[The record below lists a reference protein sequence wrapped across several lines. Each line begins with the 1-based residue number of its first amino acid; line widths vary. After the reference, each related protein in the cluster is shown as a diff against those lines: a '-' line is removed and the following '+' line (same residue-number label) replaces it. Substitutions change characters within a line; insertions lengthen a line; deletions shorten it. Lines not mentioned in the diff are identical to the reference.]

1 MAEEH
6 TVGDE
11 DEDIVTTV
19 HQNYKVARDHSSE
32 WRDHTRDSFDMDA
45 GRQWDEQTM
54 SELSEQNRVPVTFNR
69 ISRVVSAIVGTQIQN
84 RQETRY
90 IPRELGD
97 IKESEIYTA
106 AADYIRDNCD
116 AEDEETDAF
125 ADMLIGGMGW
135 TETRLETEV
144 DPDGEVLIE
153 RIDPLWMYWDPHARR
168 KNIDDR
174 KWQMLVRRVPVEEFN
189 RRWPD
194 ADVQSASEL
203 WDGDDEQDDAGGVR
217 RHVYP
222 QDAYNN
228 QQSNKHGRTEFTI
241 RVAHYQWYELEDC
254 YRIGPKAEPFT
265 PAQFSK
271 MKENLERND
280 IRYVKQQR
288 RQYKQCFVAGNQLL
302 GDIEDTPVNGY
313 TFHCMTGRRD
323 RNKNTW
329 TGIVDAMKDP
339 QKFGNKFFSQILDII
354 NKNAKGGIMA
364 ERTAVDDPRELEEK
378 WSRPD
383 AVHWVRDGAIS
394 GNKIQAKPMPTYPQ
408 GLDRLMTFSLDNVME
423 SAGMSQ
429 EMLGLSQS
437 SQQAGVV
444 EYQRRQQGLVVLAP
458 YFDALRLYRKVQGR
472 VLLSFIRDF
481 LSDGRLIRIMGE
493 EGREQYQP
501 LNRGVE
507 ATSYDII
514 VDEAPTSPNQKEKV
528 SSILNTM
535 LPNLTAVGFPVPKE
549 ILDYSPMP
557 SKLAQ
562 VWKQE
567 IEKKESGG
575 LPPEVELQ
583 MAESNKTI
591 QKLMED
597 NRQLKDKREQ
607 AMAEMQMKA
616 QQSQAEGQMKMEQSQ
631 TEMEAKRQ
639 QSMLEMGAK
648 REDMEAD
655 LMMARQKFQEEI
667 ELQRQKAAAELD
679 LANERMQND
688 LAIAMTKLE
697 IERKVKLGDEIG
709 HQNLIDQAIESGV
722 QSVLG
727 RSKRKR
733 RVLVNRDPDGFIT
746 DATVEDLADDL
757 EDMDPTQMRQG

>member
-1 MAEEH
+1 MAEERD
-6 TVGDE
+6 TTE

-19 HQNYKVARDHSSE
+19 HRNFKVARDHSSE
-32 WRDHTRDSFDMDA
+32 WRDHARDSFDMDA
-45 GRQWDEQTM
+45 GRQWSEETIA
-54 SELSEQNRVPVTFNR
+54 ELSEQNRVPVTFNR
-69 ISRVVSAIVGTQIQN
+69 ISRVISAIVGTQIQN

-97 IKESEIYTA
+97 IKDSEIYTA

-125 ADMLIGGMGW
+125 ADTLICGMGW
-135 TETRLETEV
+135 TETRMETEV

-153 RIDPLWMYWDPHARR
+153 RLDPLWMYWDPHARR

-203 WDGDDEQDDAGGVR
+203 WDEDDDADDAGSIR

-228 QQSNKHGRTEFTI
+228 RNTNTHGRTEFTI

-254 YRIGPKAEPFT
+254 YRIGPKAEPFD
-265 PAQFSK
+265 PAQFRK
-271 MKENLERND
+271 MKENLDRND
-280 IRYVKQQR
+280 IKYVKQQR

-302 GDIEDTPVNGY
+302 GDIEDCPVNGY
-313 TFHCMTGRRD
+313 TFNCLTGRRD

-339 QKFGNKFFSQILDII
+339 QKFANKCFSQILDII

-364 ERTAVDDPRELEEK
+364 EKTAVDDPRELEEK
-378 WSRPD
+378 WARPD

-394 GNKIQAKPMPTYPQ
+394 GNKIQAKPMPAYPQ

-437 SQQAGVV
+437 TQQAGVV

-472 VLLSFIRDF
+472 VLLSFIRDY

-493 EGREQYQP
+493 DGREQYQP

-528 SSILNTM
+528 SAILNTM

-562 VWKQE
+562 VWKAE
-567 IEKKESGG
+567 IDKKAQGG
-575 LPPEVELQ
+575 LPPEV
-583 MAESNKTI
+583 
-591 QKLMED
+591 
-597 NRQLKDKREQ
+597 
-607 AMAEMQMKA
+607 
-616 QQSQAEGQMKMEQSQ
+616 
-631 TEMEAKRQ
+631 
-639 QSMLEMGAK
+639 
-648 REDMEAD
+648 
-655 LMMARQKFQEEI
+655 
-667 ELQRQKAAAELD
+667 
-679 LANERMQND
+679 
-688 LAIAMTKLE
+688 
-697 IERKVKLGDEIG
+697 
-709 HQNLIDQAIESGV
+709 
-722 QSVLG
+722 
-727 RSKRKR
+727 
-733 RVLVNRDPDGFIT
+733 
-746 DATVEDLADDL
+746 
-757 EDMDPTQMRQG
+757 

>member
-1 MAEEH
+1 MAEAEN
-6 TVGDE
+6 TRDE

-19 HQNYKVARDHSSE
+19 HRNFKAARDHSSE
-32 WRDHTRDSFDMDA
+32 WREHARDSFDMDA
-45 GRQWDEQTM
+45 GRQWDEDTIAEM
-54 SELSEQNRVPVTFNR
+54 AEQNRVPVTFNR
-69 ISRVVSAIVGTQIQN
+69 ISRVISAIVGTQIQN

-97 IKESEIYTA
+97 IKESEQYTA
-106 AADYIRDNCD
+106 AGEYIRDNCD

-125 ADMLIGGMGW
+125 ADCLICGMGW

-144 DPDGEVLIE
+144 NPDGDVLIE

-174 KWQMLVRRVPVEEFN
+174 RWQILVRRVPVEEFN

-203 WDGDDEQDDAGGVR
+203 WDVDDTDEDEMGSVR

-222 QDAYNN
+222 QDAYNARK
-228 QQSNKHGRTEFTI
+228 SATHGQKDFTI

-254 YRIGPKAEPFT
+254 YRIGPKAEPFD
-265 PAQFSK
+265 PAQFRK
-271 MKENLERND
+271 MKENLDRNG
-280 IRYVKQQR
+280 IKWVKQQR
-288 RQYKQCFVAGNQLL
+288 RQYKQAFIAGNQLL
-302 GDIEDTPVNGY
+302 GEIEDCPVNGY
-313 TFHCMTGRRD
+313 TFNCLTGRRD

-354 NKNAKGGIMA
+354 NKNAKGGVII
-364 ERTAVDDPRELEEK
+364 ERTAVDDPREIEDK
-378 WSRPD
+378 WARPD
-383 AVHWVRDGAIS
+383 AVHWVKDGAIS
-394 GNKIQAKPMPTYPQ
+394 GNKIQPKPLPQYPQ

-429 EMLGLSQS
+429 EMLGLSQAT
-437 SQQAGVV
+437 QQAGVV

-472 VLLSFIRDF
+472 VLLDFIRAF

-493 EGREQYQP
+493 DGREEYKP
-501 LNRGVE
+501 LNRGAD

-528 SSILNTM
+528 SAILNTM

-562 VWKQE
+562 KWKEE
-567 IEKKESGG
+567 IDKKAQGG

-583 MAESNKTI
+583 MAETNKTV

-607 AMAEMQMKA
+607 FMAEMQMK
-616 QQSQAEGQMKMEQSQ
+616 QQTSQMEGQMKMEQSQ
-631 TEMEAKRQ
+631 MEAEAKRQ
-639 QSMLEMGAK
+639 QGMIDIDAK
-648 REDMEAD
+648 REQMQAD
-655 LMMARQKFQEEI
+655 LAMAQQKFHEEI
-667 ELQRQKAAAELD
+667 ELARQKAGAELE
-679 LANERMQND
+679 LSNEKMQNEF
-688 LAIAMTKLE
+688 AIAMAKLE
-697 IERKVKLGDEIG
+697 IDRKQKLGDEAG
-709 HQNLIDQAIESGV
+709 NSTLIDQAIEMGV
-722 QSVLG
+722 KSVLD
-727 RSKRKR
+727 RPKPRR
-733 RVLVNRDPDGFIT
+733 RVSVNRDTEGLIV
-746 DATVEDLADDL
+746 DATIEDLD
-757 EDMDPTQMRQG
+757 DMDPTEMAQG